1 MKRAV
6 LVTAADMPKP
16 DLESHLLVAALENLG
31 ITARIVAWNAPFD
44 WSAADLVVI
53 RTTWD
58 YHRRLDEFISWVDS
72 VEAVTCLANPAS
84 VIRWNAHKS
93 YMVELAACGV
103 PTIPTRVATKGTR
116 IENLAELFPETTDI
130 VIKPAVSI
138 GAVGALRG
146 HVDDPTVAEHLQW
159 LLAGE
164 DVLIQPFMPAVI
176 DTGEVSLLFAGNEL
190 SHAVSKHPAPGDY
203 RVQDHHGGTVHPH
216 QPTDAEIAVASAAIS
231 QAPATCAYA
240 RVDLV
245 SGDSGPVVMELE
257 LIEPALFLAA
267 DQGAPNRFA
276 RALSAC
282 ST

>member
-6 LVTAADMPKP
+6 LATAADMPKP
-16 DLESHLLVAALENLG
+16 DLESHLLVAALEHLG
-31 ITARIVAWNAPFD
+31 ITARIVAWDAPFD
-44 WSAADLVVI
+44 WSTADLVVI

-58 YHRRLDEFISWVDS
+58 YYRRLDEFISWADS
-72 VEAVTCLANPAS
+72 VEAVTCLVNPAS

-93 YMVELAACGV
+93 YMVELTACGV
-103 PTIPTRVATKGTR
+103 PTVPTRIAEKGTR
-116 IENLAELFPETTDI
+116 VENLAELFPETTDI

-138 GAVGALRG
+138 GAIGALRG
-146 HVDDPTVAEHLQW
+146 HVDDPTVALHLQG
-159 LLAGE
+159 LLTGE

-176 DTGEVSLLFAGNEL
+176 DTGEVSLLFAGDEL
-190 SHAVSKHPAPGDY
+190 SHAVSKRPCPGDY

-231 QAPATCAYA
+231 RAPATCAYA

-245 SGDSGPVVMELE
+245 SGDAQPVVMELE

-267 DQGAPNRFA
+267 DRGAPDRFA
-276 RALSAC
+276 GAFVA
-282 ST
+282 STA

>member
-1 MKRAV
+1 VKRVV

-16 DLESHLLVAALENLG
+16 DLESHLLVAALEDLG
-31 ITARIVAWNAPFD
+31 TTAQIVAWDAPFD
-44 WSAADLVVI
+44 WSLADLVVI

-58 YHRRLDEFISWVDS
+58 YYRRFDEFMRWVDS
-72 VEAVTCLANPAS
+72 VDAVTCLVNPAS

-93 YMVELAACGV
+93 YLVELAACGV
-103 PTIPTRVATKGTR
+103 PTVPTRLATKGSR
-116 IENLAELFPETTDI
+116 VEDLAELFPETTDV

-138 GAVGALRG
+138 GAIGALRG

-164 DVLIQPFMPAVI
+164 DVLIQPFMPAVT

-190 SHAVSKHPAPGDY
+190 SHAVSKRPAPGDY

-216 QPTDAEIAVASAAIS
+216 EPTDAEIAVASAAIS
-231 QAPATCAYA
+231 HAPGTCAYA

-245 SGDSGPVVMELE
+245 SGDAQPVVMELE

-267 DQGAPNRFA
+267 DRSAPDRFA
-276 RALSAC
+276 SALIAC
-282 ST
+282 TA